1 MNKFQ
6 KLAIGFT
13 IIAASIA
20 SAVAAP
26 SATRHSKL
34 LSIKQR
40 VMIDSGESRTS
51 ASLVSPTAHSSRAGL
66 VTLTNAFAAIP
77 LAGEDVDRFHAARV
91 PRFNYDAFWV
101 TMTQMQACED
111 QLAANAAAYSAP
123 AGDAG
128 EYRWYVSQAEPKSA
142 KTYANMLM
150 ANIPT
155 SPSNVPAQ
163 FTSGGMTAC
172 NNGGN
177 PATFAAAATVREG
190 VNNYALDSPE
200 VIDYVTS
207 QFWIRNSDMA
217 KPLKQAVLDYLRQK
231 EIEFAWVDV
240 EFEYNH
246 TSAAPLKRRVALS
259 FQISRADDFTST
271 NQTRGS
277 YLGSQLI
284 LAPDVTP
291 EDASANVRTNHI
303 DIKYT
308 AYSQYPD
315 FTIGNPQN
323 NTFLKNLLTS
333 GGFNQNGVM
342 SWRVDQRGSGAISP
356 LICTGIST
364 CTPTQGEFRTTS
376 SAYDPDFMRAGHNEN
391 LSAPY
396 SLDNPDP
403 LDDISGIKCLVKG
416 VGSQRCRLDKHN
428 VSSLMQYSNSITGTL
443 DYLGRWEAAFE
454 TNPPLIEETGRNG
467 IFDVCYGVEFQNS
480 LRVDY
485 WVRRPHW
492 KLDLRW
498 QQNAG
503 IDYQIVEQKYEF
515 EAIGELPNPVSY
527 TTWAQGVADNN
538 LTGTTNNYN
547 VRSNGTPTTP
557 ENGLATNY
565 SSVNMVGLDPQN
577 FGMPD
582 RQGAII
588 MNPFVTK
595 VAPNGMLYNGLP
607 NNWLMY
613 RPINGLVPEETLVSR
628 MIGTPIYKTAGIGA
642 SNALP
647 RGWLGR
653 GNDATTRETDF
664 QCEDQNEPQ
673 VYAIRGSE
681 QGVPSPTGAYGIPP
695 DPYIP
700 NGGVPFAGTTRGHKS
715 GTRPDSTVPG
725 EVGSGYTFDPCQ
737 ISYVPWSNVDYS
749 IITTGPLPD
758 PAFVPPASCSAVAA
772 PGDPPLPPPGPECY
786 APLNYYT
793 KHVVIHRAQDLTYIG
808 FILPACNEMCQIN
821 GNVKLCQRPYSR
833 F

>member
-40 VMIDSGESRTS
+40 VMIDTGESRTA

-77 LAGEDVDRFHAARV
+77 LAGEDVDKFHAARV
-91 PRFNYDAFWV
+91 PRFNYEAFWV
-101 TMTQMQACED
+101 TMNQMQACED
-111 QLAANAAAYSAP
+111 QLAANAAAATASS
-123 AGDAG
+123 GDSG
-128 EYRWYVSQAEPKSA
+128 EYNWYVLQAEPKSA

-150 ANIPT
+150 ANIP
-155 SPSNVPAQ
+155 SSASNVPAQ

-217 KPLKQAVLDYLRQK
+217 KPLKQAVLEYLRQK

-246 TSAAPLKRRVALS
+246 TTAAPLKRRVSLS
-259 FQISRADDFTST
+259 FQISRSDDFTST

-277 YLGSQLI
+277 YLGSQLV

-291 EDASANVRTNHI
+291 ADASANVRTNHI

-315 FTIGNPQN
+315 FTIGSAQN
-323 NTFLKNLLTS
+323 NTFLKNALTS
-333 GGFNQNGVM
+333 GSFNQNGVM
-342 SWRVDQRGSGAISP
+342 SWKVEQRGSGAISSR
-356 LICTGIST
+356 ICAGIST
-364 CTPTQGEFRTTS
+364 CSPTQGEFRTTTG
-376 SAYDPDFMRAGHNEN
+376 AYDPDFMRAGHNEN
-391 LSAPY
+391 PSAPY
-396 SLDNPDP
+396 SLDNPNP

-416 VGSQRCRLDKHN
+416 TGSQRCRLDKHN
-428 VSSLMQYSNSITGTL
+428 ASSLMQYSNSITGTL

-454 TNPPLIEETGRNG
+454 SNPPLIEETGRNG

-480 LRVDY
+480 LRVNY

-492 KLDLRW
+492 KVNLQW
-498 QQNAG
+498 QQSG
-503 IDYQIVEQKYEF
+503 SIDYQIEVQKYEF
-515 EAIGELPNPVSY
+515 EGIALPDPVTY
-527 TTWAQGVADNN
+527 TTWAQGVSDHN
-538 LTGTTNNYN
+538 LTGTTDNNN

-557 ENGLATNY
+557 QNGLATNY

-582 RQGAII
+582 REGAII

-613 RPINGLVPEETLVSR
+613 RPINGLLPEETLISR
-628 MIGTPIYKTAGIGA
+628 MRGSPIHKAAGIGA

-653 GNDATTRETDF
+653 GNQATTRITDF

-673 VYAIRGSE
+673 VYAIRGAE
-681 QGVPSPTGAYGIPP
+681 QGVPASTGAYGVPP
-695 DPYIP
+695 DPIIP
-700 NGGVPFAGTTRGHKS
+700 GGGTPFAGTTRGHKS
-715 GTRPDSTVPG
+715 ATRADSTQAG

-737 ISYVPWSNVDYS
+737 ISYVPWSNVDYT
-749 IITTGPLPD
+749 IVTTGPLPD
-758 PAFVPPASCSAVAA
+758 PAFIPPASCSAVAA
-772 PGDPPLPPPGPECY
+772 PGDPPLPPPGPECD

-793 KHVVIHRAQDLTYIG
+793 KHVVINRAQDLT
-808 FILPACNEMCQIN
+808 FISGIQPACNEACDLN
-821 GNVKLCQRPYSR
+821 GNIKLCQRPYAR

>member
-40 VMIDSGESRTS
+40 VMIDTGESRTA

-77 LAGEDVDRFHAARV
+77 LAGEDVDKFHAARV
-91 PRFNYDAFWV
+91 PRFNYEAFWV
-101 TMTQMQACED
+101 TMNQMQACED
-111 QLAANAAAYSAP
+111 QLAANAAAATASS
-123 AGDAG
+123 GDSG
-128 EYRWYVSQAEPKSA
+128 EYNWYVLQAEPKSA

-150 ANIPT
+150 ANIP
-155 SPSNVPAQ
+155 SSASNVPAQ

-217 KPLKQAVLDYLRQK
+217 KPLKQAVLEYLRQK

-246 TSAAPLKRRVALS
+246 TTAAPLKRRVSLS
-259 FQISRADDFTST
+259 FQISRSDDFTST

-277 YLGSQLI
+277 YLGSQLV

-315 FTIGNPQN
+315 FTIGSAQN
-323 NTFLKNLLTS
+323 NTFLKNALTS
-333 GGFNQNGVM
+333 GSFNQNGVM
-342 SWRVDQRGSGAISP
+342 SWKVEQRGSGAISSR
-356 LICTGIST
+356 ICAGIST
-364 CTPTQGEFRTTS
+364 CSPTQGEFRTTTG
-376 SAYDPDFMRAGHNEN
+376 AYDPDFMRAGHNEN
-391 LSAPY
+391 PSAPY
-396 SLDNPDP
+396 SLDNPNP

-416 VGSQRCRLDKHN
+416 TGSQRCRLDKHN
-428 VSSLMQYSNSITGTL
+428 ASSLMQYSNSITGTL

-454 TNPPLIEETGRNG
+454 SNPPLIEETGRNG

-480 LRVDY
+480 LRVNY

-492 KLDLRW
+492 KVNLQW
-498 QQNAG
+498 QQSG
-503 IDYQIVEQKYEF
+503 SIDYQIEVQKYEF
-515 EAIGELPNPVSY
+515 EGIALPDPVTY
-527 TTWAQGVADNN
+527 TTWAQGVSDHN
-538 LTGTTNNYN
+538 LTGTTDNNN

-557 ENGLATNY
+557 QNGLATNY

-582 RQGAII
+582 REGAII

-613 RPINGLVPEETLVSR
+613 RPINGLLPEETLISR
-628 MIGTPIYKTAGIGA
+628 MRGSPIHKAAGIGA

-653 GNDATTRETDF
+653 GNQATTRITDF

-673 VYAIRGSE
+673 VYAIRGAE
-681 QGVPSPTGAYGIPP
+681 QGVPASTGAYGVPP
-695 DPYIP
+695 DPIIP
-700 NGGVPFAGTTRGHKS
+700 GGGTPFAGTTRGHKS
-715 GTRPDSTVPG
+715 ATRADSTQAG

-737 ISYVPWSNVDYS
+737 ISYVPWSNVDYT
-749 IITTGPLPD
+749 IVTTGPLPD
-758 PAFVPPASCSAVAA
+758 PAFVAPASCFVQPVEGEPA
-772 PGDPPLPPPGPECY
+772 PPPPGPECY

-793 KHVVIHRAQDLTYIG
+793 KHVVINRAQDLT
-808 FILPACNEMCQIN
+808 FISGIQPACNEACDLN
-821 GNVKLCQRPYSR
+821 GNIKLCQRPYAR